1 MDRGHATRLREQPIT
16 AASAAGQSAGA
27 HAENIDGQ
35 ILGIARAAMSPSFPP
50 DTPDPSTTLVAH
62 LRAAGGDA
70 AKLSKEQKQFNQ
82 LVKKVDNLRRSLG
95 IWHEFVPLYE
105 QQLATK
111 IRPLHVRVRERH
123 MEMARLLDRAI
134 AGPALSKRQ
143 RTKAIDLLL
152 WQLSELLDDEE
163 DPALVGL
170 YDKYSTVSFADHAQQ
185 GLDVMRSFAS
195 DVLGVELDDDEI
207 DTPAEL
213 AAALDEAIRAQRSEQ
228 AESAARKRRK
238 SAQAVA
244 QEAQRAQAADGASRA
259 VREIYRK
266 LASEL
271 HPDREPDAA
280 ERQRKTALMQQV
292 NLAYAASDLLT
303 LLGLQLSIEQ
313 IDASA
318 LTTLARDRLLH
329 YNLVLKDQVLQL
341 EQELEDIKI
350 HYEVNL
356 GERSSPHLVPTV
368 VSHRLDEE
376 ARELKRTLRQLDAD
390 LVKLGDIERLKAE
403 LKYYRVGQYA
413 EDNFDPFADEMFD
426 DPPPRRRRR

>member
-1 MDRGHATRLREQPIT
+1 
-16 AASAAGQSAGA
+16 
-27 HAENIDGQ
+27 
-35 ILGIARAAMSPSFPP
+35 MSPPSSPNTP

-62 LRAAGGDA
+62 VRAASSGA
-70 AKLSKEQKQFNQ
+70 AQLSKEQKQFNQ
-82 LVKKVDNLRRSLG
+82 LVKKVDKLRHSLG
-95 IWHEFVPLYE
+95 MWHEFVPLYAR
-105 QQLATK
+105 QLATK
-111 IRPLHVRVRERH
+111 IRPLHVRVRARH
-123 MEMARLLDRAI
+123 MEMAMVLDRAI
-134 AGPALSKRQ
+134 DGPALSKRQ
-143 RTKAIDLLL
+143 RAKAVDLLL
-152 WQLSELLDDEE
+152 WQLSDLLDDEE
-163 DPALVGL
+163 DPALVAL
-170 YDKYSTVSFADHAQQ
+170 YDKHSTVSFADEAQH

-195 DVLGVELDDDEI
+195 DVLGVELDDDDEI
-207 DTPAEL
+207 DTPEEL

-244 QEAQRAQAADGASRA
+244 QEAQRAQAAEGASRA

-292 NLAYAASDLLT
+292 NQAYAASDLLT

-329 YNLVLKDQVLQL
+329 YNLVLKEQVRQL

-356 GERSSPHLVPTV
+356 GERSSPHLVPAV
-368 VSHRLDEE
+368 VSHRLDQDV
-376 ARELKRTLRQLDAD
+376 RELKRTLRQLDVD
-390 LVKLGDIERLKAE
+390 LVEMRDIERLKST
-403 LKYYRVGQYA
+403 LKDYRIGQFA
-413 EDNFDPFADEMFD
+413 EDYFDPFDDALFD
-426 DPPPRRRRR
+426 DPPPRRRQRR